1 MISRI
6 SIENFIIIEKLDII
20 FEKGFTSITGET
32 GTGKSI
38 ILDAINFC
46 FGYFSSKNIRKFPEK
61 PCIVEI
67 EIDLKKK
74 IHLLDQDITD
84 YVSLKRV
91 LNQTGKSSYYLNSSP
106 ISNKEIKIILP
117 FFLDI
122 TAQYDTILSE
132 EYQYYVFENFLKT
145 SDKNSKNNLLQIS
158 GLYSRLKDL
167 EEEIQISE
175 KELEESKRYKSY
187 NSQTIS
193 ELGDLAIKENE
204 ETNLLSKRAQI
215 AKLVSNNNLIKS
227 SLELLQSCFGN
238 SLYQAIKNLERIN
251 NNTTNEI
258 VKRLENIDI
267 ETSDIIS
274 ELKVFVENI
283 NSIELELSE
292 IDERLS
298 VLRTTARKYNTSTST
313 LFEFLEEAKNKIKFV
328 ETADTKLT
336 RLKKEQ
342 IDLLNQYDEQ
352 AEKLSQARQLTAIE
366 LTKKICS
373 NLRDLLMPNA
383 IFKIEI
389 EPNKLN
395 RKQDGIDKVKFLA
408 SFNKE
413 KNLQP
418 ISQIASGGEA
428 ARLNFALKISVGKYT
443 NCNVIIFDEIDIGI
457 GGSAAYAMGKLM
469 KRFAKESDIQVISI
483 THSPQVA
490 AKSDTHL
497 LIEKEI
503 AQQNI
508 NVSVKKLNEEERVN
522 EIARMISGD
531 VINKE
536 AILAAKQLIQKN

>member
-1 MISRI
+1 LVSRI

-46 FGYFSSKNIRKFPEK
+46 FGCFSSKNIRKFPEK

-74 IHLLDQDITD
+74 IHLLDQDIRG

-91 LNQTGKSSYYLNSSP
+91 LNQTGKSSYYFNSFP

-132 EYQYYVFENFLKT
+132 EYQYDVFENFLKT

-187 NSQTIS
+187 NSQIIS
-193 ELGDLAIKENE
+193 ELGSLAIKENE
-204 ETNLLSKRAQI
+204 ETNLLSRRAQI

-283 NSIELELSE
+283 NSIESELSE

-298 VLRTTARKYNTSTST
+298 VLRTIARKYNISTST
-313 LFEFLEEAKNKIKFV
+313 LFEFLEEAKNKVKFV
-328 ETADTKLT
+328 EIADTKLT
-336 RLKKEQ
+336 ELKKEQ
-342 IDLLNQYDEQ
+342 IDLLNQYDEL
-352 AEKLSQARQLTAIE
+352 AEKLSQARQLAAIE

-389 EPNKLN
+389 ESNKLN
-395 RKQDGIDKVKFLA
+395 RKQDGIDKVKLLA

-443 NCNVIIFDEIDIGI
+443 NCDVIIFDEIDIGI

-469 KRFAKESDIQVISI
+469 KKFAKESDIQVISI

-490 AKSDTHL
+490 AKSDIHL
-497 LIEKEI
+497 LIKKEI
-503 AQQNI
+503 AQQNVT
-508 NVSVKKLNEEERVN
+508 VSVKKLNEKERVN

-531 VINKE
+531 IINKE
-536 AILAAKQLIQKN
+536 AILAAKQLIQRN